1 MKVKNKVKQIFAL
14 IMAGTLSSGILV
26 GCGNTQD
33 NGTKYDE
40 QGRIII
46 TFAGRGLDSEKN
58 NYSRFIND
66 FMESNNDIYVDI
78 EWRASEDSHNAYLA
92 NSSTLPTVF
101 MLDNR
106 QFIPY
111 ASAGRLYD
119 MTESV
124 AQEELDLIYEDSH
137 DIYWWDNTTKMRG
150 QSDNAKLYG
159 LPKDQGPWVLCYNK
173 ELYDRCWKIVYGAN
187 STVEYPDAR
196 EPMTF
201 DSFMQLLETLVT
213 PATKAEVGSSLV
225 GIAAYDLETAINSNN
240 ASFFKDNSAKEADI
254 TSDNFVEAVEFV
266 CELQNKGFMP
276 SIATSSSG
284 GYQVFCS
291 GMSLFFYC
299 GPWDIANFWAGDLA
313 FEFDLMPVLRGN
325 AEGSVATS
333 RKGSMGYVVS
343 NAASSEEKEAAVRL
357 ARYLAI
363 NEQSQRTQYQVGQA
377 IPNVISM
384 TNEYVNDTYNL
395 LTGKAPSR
403 RIVFTDVVS
412 GQNPKVKGKFEA
424 AAYTY
429 STAWLNSFNEYLRTS
444 GVWTGDKSVRTAMQ
458 DYNATLQAELA
469 QMQYML

>member
-1 MKVKNKVKQIFAL
+1 MKKMKQIAAVILAVVLGAAMFAGCDDKNK
-14 IMAGTLSSGILV
+14 SR
-26 GCGNTQD
+26 
-33 NGTKYDE
+33 YDG
-40 QGRIII
+40 QGRIVI

-58 NYSRFIND
+58 NYYRFIND
-66 FMESNNDIYVDI
+66 FMENNDDIYVEI
-78 EWRASEDSHNAYLA
+78 EWRANENAHNSYLA
-92 NSSTLPTVF
+92 NVGSKNLPTIF

-119 MTESV
+119 MSDSV
-124 AQEELDLIYEDSH
+124 FPEELDLIYGDSH
-137 DIYWWDNTTKMRG
+137 DIYWWDDTTKMRG
-150 QSDNAKLYG
+150 QSNNAKLYG

-173 ELYDRCWKIVYGAN
+173 PLYDRCWKIVHGED
-187 STVEYPDAR
+187 SVPQYPDAR

-201 DSFMQLLETLVT
+201 TEFIELLESLVT
-213 PATKAEVGSSLV
+213 PATKAAISASLT

-240 ASFFKDNSAKEADI
+240 ASFFKDNSAKQSDI
-254 TSDNFVEAVEFV
+254 TSDNFIEAVDFV
-266 CELQNKGFMP
+266 YQLQNKGLMP

-299 GPWDIANFWAGDLA
+299 GPWDIANFWAGDLD

-325 AEGSVATS
+325 AQGAVATS
-333 RKGSMGYVVS
+333 RKGSMGYVIS
-343 NAASSEEKEAAVRL
+343 NAASEESKQAAVRL

-377 IPNVISM
+377 IPNLISM
-384 TNEYVNDTYNL
+384 GDEYVNDTYNL
-395 LTGKAPSR
+395 LTGKNPSR

-412 GQNPKVKGKFEA
+412 GKNPKVSGKFEA

-444 GVWTGDKSVRTAMQ
+444 GVWTGSKTARAALNE
-458 DYNATLQAELA
+458 YNSTLQAELD
-469 QMQYML
+469 QMQSML